1 MNYQRLG
8 GVMKAIKAMIVMAIW
23 LWLLAVLIDLFVQA
37 IDVEMY
43 VSDSDRAQH
52 ERILKGE
59 H

>member
-1 MNYQRLG
+1 
-8 GVMKAIKAMIVMAIW
+8 MKAIKAMIVIAIW
-23 LWLLAVLIDLFVQA
+23 FWLLTVLIDLFVKA

-43 VSDSDRAQH
+43 VSDADRAQH

>member
-1 MNYQRLG
+1 MNHQNFG
-8 GVMKAIKAMIVMAIW
+8 GVMKAIKAMILMAIW
-23 LWLLAVLIDLFVQA
+23 LWLLTALVDLFVKA

-43 VSDSDRAQH
+43 VSDADRAQH